1 MNLEIKTI
9 ELVHKNTDYGSITLN
24 ASFIGSVEAIITR
37 IGKPKTYSLKEFPY
51 NSFSKVSWLKFSFP
65 DAAIMTSYDNDALT
79 FLHQELDFHRVKFL
93 DEEAHS
99 EIFELPWLGESE
111 TVNSGLKITRPE
123 ADVIMFE
130 AGFNIA
136 CLGEALWL
144 ISWTAY

>member
-1 MNLEIKTI
+1 MK
-9 ELVHKNTDYGSITLN
+9 TLN
-24 ASFIGSVEAIITR
+24 QEELGGNGNMDIEVKRIHLLHKTPLVAPVVIDATFVGSVETIIMR
-37 IGKPKTYSLKEFPY
+37 IGKPKTYPLKEFPY

-79 FLHQELDFHRVKFL
+79 FLHKELDFHRVRFL

-111 TVNSGLKITRPE
+111 TINSGVKITRSE

-136 CLGEALWL
+136 
-144 ISWTAY
+144 